1 MKHIFLLATIAVV
14 TAKLSFTHFH
24 GRSYQGNIL
33 LHQNLAPVSQN
44 YDSENG
50 AKQINIT
57 EENLSQSC
65 ILCQLLRK
73 KTLASVSKCFKKI
86 FFWPLFALYLLIRC
100 DLFNTA
106 CLSQISLMTS
116 LDILCSNHLNLKNK
130 ITKIE
135 HRKYLLAH
143 QIFLKNLS
151 GPISIHLKYFMTPTK
166 SHGRHSYIVNVR
178 SFIIHLRLSMIFCL
192 FSELYIFL

>member
-33 LHQNLAPVSQN
+33 LHQNLAPISQN

-86 FFWPLFALYLLIRC
+86 FFDHYLPYIC
-100 DLFNTA
+100 W
-106 CLSQISLMTS
+106 
-116 LDILCSNHLNLKNK
+116 LDVI
-130 ITKIE
+130 
-135 HRKYLLAH
+135 YLTLLV
-143 QIFLKNLS
+143 FLKSPWWLAW
-151 GPISIHLKYFMTPTK
+151 
-166 SHGRHSYIVNVR
+166 
-178 SFIIHLRLSMIFCL
+178 IFCAPTTL
-192 FSELYIFL
+192 TWKIKLRK